1 MDMFT
6 DYADRGEAFAAAVR
20 RLTDG

>member
-6 DYADRGEAFAAAVR
+6 DYADRGEAFAGAVR
-20 RLTDG
+20 TLTDG

>member
-6 DYADRGEAFAAAVR
+6 DYADRGEAFAEAVH
-20 RLTDG
+20 RLTDD